1 MSDSPLSS
9 DEEVLV
15 LSLAVKCEEEKEEE
29 RTKRT
34 IWVHDICASREEE
47 GEYHT
52 LFPHLKRDDTKFFQY
67 CRMSYAKFSEL
78 LSHIKEDIT
87 KQDTRYR
94 KSISAEEQLFLTLR

>member
-52 LFPHLKRDDTKFFQY
+52 LFPHLKRDDTKFFPV
-67 CRMSYAKFSEL
+67 
-78 LSHIKEDIT
+78 LSHVVCKV
-87 KQDTRYR
+87 
-94 KSISAEEQLFLTLR
+94 L

>member
-15 LSLAVKCEEEKEEE
+15 LSLAAECEKEK

-34 IWVHDICASREEE
+34 KWVHHICASRDEE

-52 LFPHLKRDDTKFFQY
+52 LFSHLKKDDTKFFQY
-67 CRMSYAKFSEL
+67 CRMSYIKFCEL
-78 LSHIKEDIT
+78 LSYIKDDIT
-87 KQDTRYR
+87 MQETRFR
-94 KSISAEEQLFLTLR
+94 KPISAEERLFLTLR